1 LRRGDVFGFRR
12 GSALVARSRGATAAR
27 APGSHGAVVASGDF
41 DSGRRLGRRVATRFH
56 HQSRAVDAATG
67 GIAPGTTPDKLFPHR
82 AGLRGLYLGGQTTFP
97 GYGVPTAML
106 SGIQA
111 AEAAVHDMR
120 RNA

>member
-1 LRRGDVFGFRR
+1 MVERITV
-12 GSALVARSRGATAAR
+12 TQAAVDDYLD
-27 APGSHGAVVASGDF
+27 AIQAHLPG
-41 DSGRRLGRRVATRFH
+41 LGIESVRVADPQDFARGRH
-56 HQSRAVDAATG
+56 LYEGALY

-97 GYGVPTAML
+97 GYGVATAML